1 VQFRDFYESD
11 WRAKDDAPPEF
22 DQTFA
27 ERKECIVRAI
37 TAFANG
43 RPRDQLRVLDASC
56 GGGSFLNV
64 FRELGM
70 QVVGS
75 DISVNAI
82 RRARC
87 ANAAAQFV
95 ASSAEAAVP
104 FNDASFDVV
113 WFGETLAHLFDG
125 HAALS
130 EFNRVLKPGGQL
142 ILTTPYH
149 GRIKNVAIAMFSFS
163 DHYYPDNYRI
173 RFYDRRSLEG
183 ALAWAGF
190 TAHTWRGIGRA
201 WPFWK
206 SFFVVAAKTASPGS
220 PPDRLRP
227 REPRKIAN
235 PCDGRSFPSPGSD
248 SQRTNGAAGLRP

>member
-11 WRAKDDAPPEF
+11 WQAKDGAPPEF
-22 DQTFA
+22 DRTFA
-27 ERKECIVRAI
+27 AREERIVRAI
-37 TAFANG
+37 AAFADG
-43 RPRDQLRVLDASC
+43 RPHDQLRVLDASC
-56 GGGSFLNV
+56 GGGSFINL
-64 FRELGM
+64 FRRLGM
-70 QVVGS
+70 QVVGA

-82 RRARC
+82 GRARRD
-87 ANAAAQFV
+87 NAAAQF
-95 ASSAEAAVP
+95 AAASAEEAVP
-104 FNDASFDVV
+104 FKDASFDVV

-149 GRIKNVAIAMFSFS
+149 GRLKNVAIAMFSFS

-173 RFYDRRSLEG
+173 RFYDRRSLES
-183 ALAWAGF
+183 ALEWAGF
-190 TAHTWRGIGRA
+190 KAHTWRGIGRA

-206 SFFVVAAKTASPGS
+206 SFFVVAAKTAGPGS

-227 REPRKIAN
+227 REPRRIAYLG
-235 PCDGRSFPSPGSD
+235 DGRTFPSAGSGY
-248 SQRTNGAAGLRP
+248 QRTNGSAGLHS